1 MNIVEKLKKLFFGKK
16 SAEGNSAERERAD
29 ARSAAEDAEGL
40 IPLLCP
46 SFPFVVQWREESDLS
61 PADSKFG
68 GAPLLPPG
76 FVWPV
81 YAGEVVCPVYH
92 ADEIVNG
99 EKRERPLSF
108 LMQIDLSGLPPAA
121 RGFLPAKGYLSFFY
135 DLQTGRWGGE
145 AEDFGCARVY
155 YFPDGDLSPVEPPA
169 GTRLPERKI
178 CFSEAPD
185 LPDWEEFVESD
196 KTFGGDWEA
205 YDRARALLGVDRE
218 KEEEAYNGKL
228 LGYHQIIQD
237 SMLQECEEMSRRS
250 RGEDADD
257 EEDVFVKSRDWTLLL
272 QIGTVDF
279 GIDEEELMW
288 GDDGNLYFYIRRR
301 DLAALNFGGAWA
313 ILQCF

>member
-1 MNIVEKLKKLFFGKK
+1 MNIVEKLKKLVFGKK

-40 IPLLCP
+40 RPLLCP

-135 DLQTGRWGGE
+135 DLQTGRWGG
-145 AEDFGCARVY
+145 
-155 YFPDGDLSPVEPPA
+155 
-169 GTRLPERKI
+169 
-178 CFSEAPD
+178 
-185 LPDWEEFVESD
+185 
-196 KTFGGDWEA
+196 
-205 YDRARALLGVDRE
+205 
-218 KEEEAYNGKL
+218 
-228 LGYHQIIQD
+228 
-237 SMLQECEEMSRRS
+237 
-250 RGEDADD
+250 
-257 EEDVFVKSRDWTLLL
+257 
-272 QIGTVDF
+272 
-279 GIDEEELMW
+279 
-288 GDDGNLYFYIRRR
+288 
-301 DLAALNFGGAWA
+301 
-313 ILQCF
+313 